1 MELLEHVLRTLIK
14 NNLVINKETPTRLS
28 SFRKVEDS
36 LDNQSEVN
44 NLTENNQEELNHD
57 FNKNSPNLNI
67 DTSYT
72 HQI

>member
-28 SFRKVEDS
+28 SFRKVDDS

-44 NLTENNQEELNHD
+44 NLTENNQLNHD
-57 FNKNSPNLNI
+57 FNENSPNLNI

>member
-44 NLTENNQEELNHD
+44 NLTENNQLNHD
-57 FNKNSPNLNI
+57 FNENSPNLNI

>member
-1 MELLEHVLRTLIK
+1 MELSEHVLRTLIK

-28 SFRKVEDS
+28 SFRKVDDS

-44 NLTENNQEELNHD
+44 NLTENNQLNHD
-57 FNKNSPNLNI
+57 FNENSPNVNI

>member
-57 FNKNSPNLNI
+57 FNENSPNLNI

>member
-28 SFRKVEDS
+28 SFRKVDDS

-44 NLTENNQEELNHD
+44 NLTENNQLNHD
-57 FNKNSPNLNI
+57 FNENSPNVNI

>member
-28 SFRKVEDS
+28 SFRIVDDS
-36 LDNQSEVN
+36 SDSQSEVN

-57 FNKNSPNLNI
+57 FNENSPNLNI
-67 DTSYT
+67 DTPYT